1 METAQVV
8 VATSYGGPE
17 SLAVVTE
24 PIPRPGTGE
33 VLIEVRA
40 AGCNPA
46 DWKAYSGMWGTD
58 EARLPMTLG
67 YEVAGVVARVGEGT
81 TGVDV
86 GAEVVAWPI
95 SGGYA
100 THAVVP
106 ATALT
111 PKPET
116 LDWPEAGGLM
126 LTGAAAWH
134 ALEAAGVS
142 EDDTV
147 LVHGGAGG
155 VGLMAVQLAKL
166 RGARVIATAS
176 PRKHDLLRELGAAPV
191 AYGEGLLER
200 VRGLGDVDAALDLAG
215 TDEALDVSLAVTIPE
230 RIATLTNFDRGPA
243 AGVRVLGHGPGADP
257 GDDIREAARPELARL
272 AGSGKLRVIVSDTYR
287 LAQAAAAHRQL
298 KAGHTTGKIVL
309 NP

>member
-1 METAQVV
+1 MV

-17 SLAVVTE
+17 SLEVVTE
-24 PIPRPGTGE
+24 PVPRPGPGE

-46 DWKAYSGMWGTD
+46 DWKSYSGMWGTD
-58 EARLPMTLG
+58 EARLPMALG
-67 YEVAGVVARVGEGT
+67 YEVAGVVAGLGEGV

-95 SGGYA
+95 NGGYA

-106 ATALT
+106 APSLT

-134 ALEAAGVS
+134 ALQAAGVG

-176 PRKHDLLRELGAAPV
+176 PRKHDLLRELGAVPV

-200 VRGLGDVDAALDLAG
+200 VRELGDVDAALDLVG
-215 TDEALDVSLAVTIPE
+215 TDEALDVSLAVTTPE
-230 RIATLTNFDRGPA
+230 RIATIANFDRGLRS
-243 AGVRVLGHGPGADP
+243 GVKVLGQGPGADP

-272 AGSGKLRVIVSDTYR
+272 AGSGKLRVIVSDTYP
-287 LAQAAAAHRQL
+287 LARAAAAHRQL
-298 KAGHTTGKIVL
+298 RAGRTTGKIVL
-309 NP
+309 TP